1 MNVTRISGRTVTG
14 GLILL
19 VGLLLLL
26 GTTNTYDT
34 GELWRFFP
42 SVFVVIALWSLVQSG
57 FRNLTW
63 PLVVLI
69 VAVVWQ
75 LAVLDVLTDA
85 MIETWWPLLL
95 VAIGLAIILGRTV
108 HRVPAS
114 RADSFD
120 LFTAFGGL
128 ERRVTS
134 QAFRRGEVT
143 AVFGGADIDLREAG
157 IEDPPATINV
167 LTAFGGTEIRVPEDW
182 VVQVDALPIFGG
194 TEDERPRRGRPA
206 SGDPATGDPDL
217 IVTGAVAFGAISIK
231 D

>member
-26 GTTNTYDT
+26 STTNTYDT
-34 GELWRFFP
+34 GDLWQFFP

-57 FRNLTW
+57 FRNITW
-63 PLVVLI
+63 PLIVLI

-75 LAVLDVLTDA
+75 LAVLDVVTDA
-85 MIETWWPLLL
+85 MIETWWPLLV
-95 VAIGLAIILGRTV
+95 VAIGIAIILGRTV

-114 RADSFD
+114 AGDTFD
-120 LFTAFGGL
+120 LFAAFGGV

-134 QAFRRGEVT
+134 PAFRKGEVT
-143 AVFGGADIDLREAG
+143 AMFGGANIDLRDAG
-157 IEDPPATINV
+157 IEEPPATINV
-167 LTAFGGTEIRVPEDW
+167 LTAFGGTDIKVPDDW
-182 VVQVDALPIFGG
+182 VVQLDVLPILGA
-194 TEDERPRRGRPA
+194 TEDERPRRGGPRA
-206 SGDPATGDPDL
+206 GEPDL
-217 IVTGAVAFGAISIK
+217 IVTGAVAFGGVAIK

>member
-1 MNVTRISGRTVTG
+1 MNVTRISGRTITG

-114 RADSFD
+114 AGDTFD
-120 LFTAFGGL
+120 LFAAFGGI

-143 AVFGGADIDLREAG
+143 AVFGGADIDLRDAD
-157 IEDPPATINV
+157 IENPPATINV

-194 TEDERPRRGRPA
+194 TEDERPRRGA
-206 SGDPATGDPDL
+206 PATGDPDL